1 MSLYLGD
8 IIIEVSSIAAI
19 NLWYYELWIIDMIN
33 FLVQINT
40 VHQEMRTIFHKV
52 EEEYCIPHVLSG
64 AITNDQMKRPIATIK
79 ISCLQG
85 GVNAYCQTLYLRPLQ
100 Q

>member
-1 MSLYLGD
+1 MKQRPLNIFYLRVLKYTLNSLFHGIIMSLYLGH

-19 NLWYYELWIIDMIN
+19 NLWYYELWITDMIK

-52 EEEYCIPHVLSG
+52 EEHTSCVEWSHY
-64 AITNDQMKRPIATIK
+64 KRSNETAN
-79 ISCLQG
+79 S
-85 GVNAYCQTLYLRPLQ
+85 NY
-100 Q
+100 